1 MYITRFT
8 TVSKEI
14 QDYFYQNVIDA
25 ENHLNLFLDD
35 ESKLYRSIS
44 VIDLEKDT
52 VLGILP
58 FINGRPQKLIV
69 HGSIVTIKPEWCSP
83 GEEKYIF
90 RVSNIH
96 EQLEHA
102 CITCLNSIMTIKP
115 SEIVDINMI
124 MPLEISQDKEKL
136 P

>member
-8 TVSKEI
+8 TVSNET
-14 QDYFYQNVIDA
+14 QDYYYHNVEDA
-25 ENHLNLFLDD
+25 EKHLSLFLDD
-35 ESKLYRSIS
+35 NSKLYRNIC
-44 VIDLEKDT
+44 VFDDEKST

-58 FINGRPQKLIV
+58 FKDGKPQKIIV
-69 HGSIVTIKPEWCSP
+69 HGSTVKIKPEWCSP
-83 GEEKYIF
+83 GEEKYIS

-115 SEIVDINMI
+115 SEIVGIDMVFPAPDDEYSNR
-124 MPLEISQDKEKL
+124 EE
-136 P
+136 